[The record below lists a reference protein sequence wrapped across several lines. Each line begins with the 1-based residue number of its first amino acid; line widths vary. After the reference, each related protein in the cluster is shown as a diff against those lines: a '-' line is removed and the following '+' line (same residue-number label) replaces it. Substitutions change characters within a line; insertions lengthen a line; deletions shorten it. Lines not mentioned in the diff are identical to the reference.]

1 MLIRFKY
8 KKWFSIAGKG
18 AWNHVFSALPLIDLH
33 PFKGKIYILS
43 MDDSV
48 IGAHVWEMRLDHV
61 PKYTLF
67 NMHFM
72 ESVFLA
78 LDLISS
84 DENLYLMEYWP
95 KDFHKIHKL
104 DFDQLN
110 WVPCEKTMEEYSL
123 FHSFLKHGA
132 VVKPESWSTP
142 SSPYT
147 RFFDTDTPGKR

>member
-1 MLIRFKY
+1 
-8 KKWFSIAGKG
+8 
-18 AWNHVFSALPLIDLH
+18 
-33 PFKGKIYILS
+33 
-43 MDDSV
+43 
-48 IGAHVWEMRLDHV
+48 MRLNPML
-61 PKYTLF
+61 PKFTF
-67 NMHFM
+67 FHTHFIK
-72 ESVFLA
+72 SISLA
-78 LDLISS
+78 FDFISS

-95 KDFHKIHKL
+95 IDLHKLRRLDFH
-104 DFDQLN
+104 QLN